1 MELQVFAIFSDIG
14 LKTSMCCAFWSPFPY
29 VDRIIPPWIECV
41 CLESTVARSH
51 QGFSVLGQFQKK
63 IQQNTENFL
72 HSQFSIFT
80 CSEKEI
86 FFIQPKFKTPKNDLL
101 AKLLL
106 KKLRRIRKYFPAP
119 TLPLFVKIGGRR
131 ATNFPGPKVTFSG
144 PFWVILHKFWTLV
157 NSIRKVNNDER
168 VHSMYTFVEPPFP
181 PMEEL

>member
-1 MELQVFAIFSDIG
+1 MRLLGKHCCQV
-14 LKTSMCCAFWSPFPY
+14 SPRFLRSRPISE
-29 VDRIIPPWIECV
+29 II
-41 CLESTVARSH
+41 L
-51 QGFSVLGQFQKK
+51 
-63 IQQNTENFL
+63 QNTENFL

-86 FFIQPKFKTPKNDLL
+86 FFIQPKFKTPKIDLL

-106 KKLRRIRKYFPAP
+106 KKLKIIRKYFPAP

-131 ATNFPGPKVTFSG
+131 ATNFPRPKVTYSG

-168 VHSMYTFVEPPFP
+168 VHSMYTFVEPRFP
-181 PMEEL
+181 IHGGIINGAVKGVNRIVGHRYF